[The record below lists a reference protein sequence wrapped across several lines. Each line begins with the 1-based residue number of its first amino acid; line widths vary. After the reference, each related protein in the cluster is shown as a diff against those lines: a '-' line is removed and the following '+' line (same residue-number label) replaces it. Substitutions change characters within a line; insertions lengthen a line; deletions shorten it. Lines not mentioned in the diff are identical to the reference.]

1 MQETAYSVPIY
12 VTANS
17 LMNERVSL
25 MDAIEIARNA
35 GADGFE
41 VRRELLPA
49 RLDAAEVEAVRQQ
62 LQMFPSS
69 AAYSIPLSL
78 FREGRFEREPLQ
90 RALTEARAFGCRLAK
105 FSPIGVE
112 RGESAFAG
120 LDDLCALVRG
130 EAAEMMVTVEN
141 DQSLVSGDL
150 DLWTRFF
157 ARAADCSIRM
167 TFDLGN
173 WLCVGGDPLQAAQ
186 RLGRYVTYIH
196 AKSVELSAGQ
206 CVAHPIRAAAT
217 AHPAFAYL
225 PGNVPRAIEFPIS
238 VGTHDEISTAL
249 RSYVNL
255 LRSGNFATS

>member
-1 MQETAYSVPIY
+1 MQEMTYPVPIY

-17 LMNERVSL
+17 LVNERVSL
-25 MDAIEIARNA
+25 MDAIEIAKNA

-49 RLDAAEVEAVRQQ
+49 RLDAGEVEAVRQQ
-62 LQMFPSS
+62 LHLFPSS
-69 AAYSIPLSL
+69 AAYSIPLPL

-112 RGESAFAG
+112 RSENAFAG
-120 LDDLCALVRG
+120 LDDLGTLIRS
-130 EAAEMMVTVEN
+130 EAAEMVVTVEN

-150 DLWTRFF
+150 DLWARFF
-157 ARAADCSIRM
+157 ERAVESAIRM

-173 WLCVGGDPLQAAQ
+173 WQCVGGDPLQAAQ

-196 AKSVELSAGQ
+196 AKSVESRGGQ
-206 CVAHPIRAAAT
+206 CIAQPIRMAMT
-217 AHPAFAYL
+217 AHPALASL

-238 VGTHDEISTAL
+238 AGTHNETSTVL
-249 RSYVNL
+249 RSYINL
-255 LRSGNFATS
+255 LRSGNFATL

>member
-17 LMNERVSL
+17 LVNERVSL
-25 MDAIEIARNA
+25 RGAIEIARNA
-35 GADGFE
+35 GVDGFE

-49 RLDAAEVEAVRQQ
+49 RLDGSEVEAVRQR
-62 LQMFPSS
+62 LQVFPSA
-69 AAYSIPLSL
+69 AAYSIPLPL
-78 FREGRFEREPLQ
+78 FREGRFEHEPLQ
-90 RALTEARAFGCRLAK
+90 HALMEARAFGCQLVK
-105 FSPIGVE
+105 FSPLGVE

-120 LDDLCALVRG
+120 LDDLCTLVRE
-130 EAAEMMVTVEN
+130 EAADMMVTVEN

-150 DLWTRFF
+150 DQWTRFF
-157 ARAADCSIRM
+157 ERVPERLIRM

-196 AKSVELSAGQ
+196 AKSVEPRAGQ
-206 CVAHPIRAAAT
+206 CIAQPIRAAAT
-217 AHPAFAYL
+217 MHPAFAYL

-238 VGTHDEISTAL
+238 AGTGDETSSAL